1 MFGIHVANKGWIPDS
16 RRYPNKSP
24 NETFQVPRYLFPQHA
39 YLSKRVPKCVS
50 KLIINFAYHIGP
62 RARVNATIIHDYAV
76 AILFYKSALCGQTM
90 VDPRYTREPGT
101 VFHIPFYWEFGY
113 EDQPP
118 MRDPDWFPLPYLH
131 PLRANAITT
140 FLDFADIP
148 WVSNQVH

>member
-50 KLIINFAYHIGP
+50 KLIINFAYLIGP

-76 AILFYKSALCGQTM
+76 ADHFYKEYAPLY
-90 VDPRYTREPGT
+90 PRIVWSIHGNLD
-101 VFHIPFYWEFGY
+101 WL
-113 EDQPP
+113 P
-118 MRDPDWFPLPYLH
+118 MPYLH
-131 PLRANAITT
+131 PLRSKVIRKYI
-140 FLDFADIP
+140 DFDGIP